1 MTDRV
6 LIVGCGSIGTRH
18 YSWIRN
24 LMPNADIKIL
34 CRTPNNNIFDKEL
47 RPLLTLDECLK
58 YSPTLA
64 IIANAASHHMQFAIP
79 LAINGADIFVEKPIS
94 TSIPDAIKLIEIC
107 RDKKLKLGV
116 GYNLR
121 YLPSLL
127 AFKSFIDEKIVG
139 NIFSIRAEV
148 GQYLPTWRRGID
160 YTKSV
165 TAQKKL
171 GGGALF
177 ELSHELD
184 YIGWIFGPT
193 QSLQGL
199 YQKTSNL
206 EIDVEDLVEV
216 TMLICSSLQN
226 KSIIAS
232 IHLDLLRSD
241 TTRTCTVIGEEGTL
255 MWDAVKGSICLH
267 KRGESKSRPVYKV
280 DEVIENTYI
289 SELRDFLNSKRPL
302 LLKPLASGYDGL
314 RVLRTIEAIRLS
326 NITGKRV
333 FLNND
338 LTGLMS

>member
-1 MTDRV
+1 LTERV
-6 LIVGCGSIGTRH
+6 LIVGCGSIGSRH
-18 YSWIRN
+18 YAWVRK
-24 LMPNADIKIL
+24 LLPNAEIKVA
-34 CRTPNNNIFDKEL
+34 CRSSHNNLFDEDL
-47 RPLLTLDECLK
+47 RPLLSIEECVN

-94 TSIPDAIKLIEIC
+94 TSIPDTIKLIEVC
-107 RDKKLKLGV
+107 VNKKLKLGV

-127 AFKSFIDEKIVG
+127 AFKSFIDKKIVG

-148 GQYLPTWRRGID
+148 GQYLPSWRKGSD
-160 YTKSV
+160 YSKTV

-184 YIGWIFGPT
+184 YMGWIFGPA
-193 QSLQGL
+193 QSLQGM

-206 EIDVEDLVEV
+206 DIDVEDMVEV
-216 TMLICSSLQN
+216 TMMIDSSLQN
-226 KSIIAS
+226 NSIIAS

-241 TTRTCTVIGEEGTL
+241 TTRSCTVIGEGGTL
-255 MWDAVKGSICLH
+255 IWDGIKGVVNLH
-267 KRGESKSRPVYKV
+267 KRDETESRAIYME

-289 SELRDFLNSKRPL
+289 NELNDFLTSERPH
-302 LLKPLASGYDGL
+302 LLKPLANGYDGL
-314 RVLRTIEAIRLS
+314 NVLKSIEAIKLS
-326 NITGKRV
+326 NLTGKRV
-333 FLNND
+333 VLTND
-338 LTGLMS
+338 LSG